1 MSTCAADAGHGDV
14 FVMWKTV
21 SEDCNLACDYCY
33 YSTCGG
39 RIGRRVRRID
49 SALLEKFIGEY
60 MAYASRRGGVAT
72 FIWQGGE
79 PLLAGLD
86 FFREVVELQIKYARP
101 GMMVSNAVQTN
112 GTLIDEEWARF
123 FRKYNFL
130 VGVSVDGP
138 KEIHDARR
146 VTGSGK
152 GSYDLVMRG
161 IGHLRDAGAEFNIL
175 TVVHDGNVD
184 KGRELMEFYRR
195 ENFGYVQFIPC
206 MDFRAQEPDRPA
218 RYQITPEQYGRFLC
232 ETFDVWYN
240 DGRPEISVRF
250 FRQCA
255 RRLSASGS
263 GAVHPPPVLSERP
276 HPGAKRRR
284 IPLRLLHPR
293 RLQTGQRRDGFAGGA
308 AGQPRVRR
316 VPAHETG
323 PAAEV
328 RFLPLAAPLPRRLPP
343 QPPVGPRGRS
353 AGHGL
358 LLRRLHAVLRTCP
371 RADAKAGLGNEEKLD
386 AGIQGDRAEVAR
398 PQRSVRL
405 RQRQEVQG
413 LLCARRRR
421 NQSMK

>member
-250 FRQCA
+250 FDNVLGVYLHREAELCIHHRSCPKGLILEQNGDAYPCDFYIHGDYRLGNAGTDSLEALLASPVFDAFLRMKPALPPKCA
-255 RRLSASGS
+255 SCPWLRLCHGGCPRNRRWGPAGEALDTDYFCAAYMRFYGHAHERMQKLAWETRKNWMREYKATGLKWPGRNDPCVCGS
-263 GAVHPPPVLSERP
+263 GRKFKVCCA
-276 HPGAKRRR
+276 
-284 IPLRLLHPR
+284 
-293 RLQTGQRRDGFAGGA
+293 
-308 AGQPRVRR
+308 
-316 VPAHETG
+316 
-323 PAAEV
+323 PAA
-328 RFLPLAAPLPRRLPP
+328 
-343 QPPVGPRGRS
+343 
-353 AGHGL
+353 
-358 LLRRLHAVLRTCP
+358 
-371 RADAKAGLGNEEKLD
+371 
-386 AGIQGDRAEVAR
+386 AEISR
-398 PQRSVRL
+398 
-405 RQRQEVQG
+405 
-413 LLCARRRR
+413 
-421 NQSMK
+421 